1 VILIG
6 LTGGI
11 GSGKSEVA
19 RMLAE
24 RGAVVIDADDVAREV
39 VKPGMPA
46 LVAIAERFGSD
57 VVAPD
62 GELDRQALADVVF
75 SDVTHL
81 RALEQITH
89 PAIRSL
95 TSAMIVEERLAGTEV
110 LVHEV
115 SILVEMGSSD
125 MYDLIVVVDA
135 PEDVRVHRAV
145 ARGMNEADVRRRM
158 AAQAE
163 RSDLLEAADVVLDNA
178 GDRASLHEQVDALWD
193 RLSATA

>member
-24 RGAVVIDADDVAREV
+24 RGAVVIDADDVARQV

-46 LVAIAERFGSD
+46 LAAIVERFGPE
-57 VVAPD
+57 VVAAD
-62 GELDRQALADVVF
+62 GELDRQALAAIVF
-75 SDVTHL
+75 ADITQL

-95 TSAMIVEERLAGTEV
+95 TSALIVEERMAGTEV

-115 SILVEMGSSD
+115 SILVEMGSSE
-125 MYDLIVVVDA
+125 MYDFIVVVDA
-135 PEDVRVHRAV
+135 PEDVRVSRAI
-145 ARGMNEADVRRRM
+145 ARGMDEADVRRRM
-158 AAQAE
+158 AVQSE
-163 RSDLLEAADVVLDNA
+163 RSDLLEAADVILDNA

-193 RLSATA
+193 QLSASA

>member
-24 RGAVVIDADDVAREV
+24 RGAVVIDADDVARQV

-46 LVAIAERFGSD
+46 LAAIVERFGPG
-57 VVAPD
+57 VVTAG
-62 GELDRQALADVVF
+62 GELDRHALAAVVF
-75 SDVTHL
+75 SDITQL

-95 TSAMIVEERLAGTEV
+95 TSAMIVEERMAGTEV

-115 SILVEMGSSD
+115 SILVEMGSSE
-125 MYDLIVVVDA
+125 MYDFIVVVDA
-135 PEDVRVHRAV
+135 PEDVRVSRAM
-145 ARGMNEADVRRRM
+145 ARGMDEADVRRRM
-158 AAQAE
+158 AVQTE

-193 RLSATA
+193 QLSATA

>member
-24 RGAVVIDADDVAREV
+24 RGAVVIDADAVAREV
-39 VKPGMPA
+39 VEPGSPA
-46 LVAIAERFGSD
+46 LAHIAERFGTG
-57 VVAPD
+57 VLRAD
-62 GELDRQALADVVF
+62 GSLDRQALADIVF
-75 SDVTHL
+75 RDVTQL

-95 TSAMIVEERLAGTEV
+95 TAALIVEERQAGTDLV
-110 LVHEV
+110 VHEV
-115 SILVEMGSSD
+115 SILVEMGSAD
-125 MYDLIVVVDA
+125 MYDLVVVVDA
-135 PEDVRVHRAV
+135 PEDVRVERAV
-145 ARGMNEADVRRRM
+145 ARGMDEADVRHRLSL
-158 AAQAE
+158 QAS
-163 RSDLLEAADVVLDNA
+163 RSDLLDAADVVLDNS

-193 RLSATA
+193 RLSGTS